1 MSLSNLTLYLQFI
14 SLMVV
19 RPPRIC
25 LPKRVLIADDSEA
38 IRRVVRWMMEQQPDM
53 EVCAA
58 TENGTQTVQT
68 ALALRPDVLIL
79 DLKMP
84 GLSGAEVA
92 GIVKQ
97 SLPAT
102 KTVLFTLY
110 ADSISQ
116 RTASILGA
124 NVIPKI
130 DGLDALLREVRTL
143 LRPKPEVV
151 DATLSRARSHK
162 IDIRR
167 LEILSETLGA
177 PLTHCGRDLKYRWAN
192 WQYANWLQ
200 KPLDKIIGC
209 SILDVLGKSAFDT
222 LNRYFDHVLS
232 GEDVTYEEEAEFDII
247 GRRKVD
253 AAYKA
258 TANSDGQPDGWLAC
272 VHDITAA
279 EAINP
284 KK

>member
-1 MSLSNLTLYLQFI
+1 L
-14 SLMVV
+14 
-19 RPPRIC
+19 R
-25 LPKRVLIADDSEA
+25 KRVLIADDSEA
-38 IRRVVRWMMEQQPDM
+38 IRKVVRWMMEQQPDM

-58 TENGTQTVQT
+58 TENGIQTVET

-84 GLSGAEVA
+84 GLSGIEVA
-92 GIVKQ
+92 GILKQ

-110 ADSISQ
+110 GDSISKS
-116 RTASILGA
+116 TASILGT

-151 DATLSRARSHK
+151 EAALSAARSSK
-162 IDIRR
+162 LDVRR
-167 LEILSETLGA
+167 LETLTETLGT

-192 WQYANWLQ
+192 FHYADWLQ
-200 KPLDKIIGC
+200 KPLEKIIGC

-222 LNRYFDHVLS
+222 LNGYFDQALS
-232 GEDVTYEEEAEFDII
+232 GDDVAYEEEAEFDII
-247 GRRKVD
+247 GRRRVT
-253 AAYKA
+253 AAYKS
-258 TANSDGQPDGWLAC
+258 TSSKDGQADGWLAC
-272 VHDITAA
+272 VHDVTA
-279 EAINP
+279 EAAHHKN
-284 KK
+284 